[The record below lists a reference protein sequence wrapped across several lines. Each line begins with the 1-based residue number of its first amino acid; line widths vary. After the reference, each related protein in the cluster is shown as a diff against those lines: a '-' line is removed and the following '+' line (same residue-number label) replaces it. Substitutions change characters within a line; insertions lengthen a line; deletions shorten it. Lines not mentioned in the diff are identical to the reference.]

1 MFLESQSLR
10 PKDRRGLRS
19 ANAAHRAAAALWPL
33 IPLLAGC
40 HHDGYTVA
48 ADAQQSLQLTS
59 SSVQDGKIPKKY
71 TCEGADISPE
81 LAWTAPP
88 AATKSFALIV
98 TDPDA
103 PSGTFTHWVLY
114 NIPAGARSLAAGLPR
129 LAQLADGPRQG
140 RNDFGKPGYGGPCPP
155 RGTEHRYIFTLY
167 ALGTSVDLPLGATRE
182 QVERAIK
189 GHVLAQG
196 ELTAR
201 YGR

>member
-1 MFLESQSLR
+1 MR
-10 PKDRRGLRS
+10 
-19 ANAAHRAAAALWPL
+19 HMRAAAALWPL

-40 HHDGYTVA
+40 HHDGYTARRRCSAESAV
-48 ADAQQSLQLTS
+48 DQFKCSGWQNSEEIHLRGRGYLS
-59 SSVQDGKIPKKY
+59 RIGMD
-71 TCEGADISPE
+71 C
-81 LAWTAPP
+81 APGGHQKLCP
-88 AATKSFALIV
+88 HR
-98 TDPDA
+98 DRPDA